1 MARRLATPAA
11 RPQSPTRA
19 SATAGPA
26 GGKSFNDSGP
36 GLRLVFVVN
45 RLPPSRPAE
54 SAAAV
59 LPAGAAGLARPGRSL
74 FRHPLALETETCWL
88 LLLGVLD
95 LILTTVLLNTG
106 RVQEANPV
114 ARAFLFA
121 GGLNGLIGYKCALL
135 AVATVT
141 AQVIALRRLQA
152 ARLVL
157 FVGIAAHFLVVG
169 YSVALLLKVV

>member
-1 MARRLATPAA
+1 MAK
-11 RPQSPTRA
+11 
-19 SATAGPA
+19 AGPA

-54 SAAAV
+54 SAAAAAV

-95 LILTTVLLNTG
+95 LVLTTVLLNTG
-106 RVQEANPV
+106 RVHEANPV

-141 AQVIALRRLQA
+141 AQVIALRRPGA

-157 FVGIAAHFLVVG
+157 LVGIAAHFLVVG